1 MLYLKKLC
9 KSLGISIGILLI
21 LTFIITLLNYIN
33 LINIKIVNTF
43 SYITPF
49 ISFFIGG
56 LLLGK
61 TSINKGW
68 LEGIKFGLVIIVL
81 SFIFNYLAFD
91 QGFNISNIILYTIT
105 IISSIIGSMIGINLK
120 NSD

>member
-1 MLYLKKLC
+1 MLYLKKLG
-9 KSLGISIGILLI
+9 KSLGVSIIILLA

-33 LINIKIVNTF
+33 LVSIKIVNIF

-68 LEGIKFGLVIIVL
+68 LEGIKFGVIIIIL
-81 SFIFNYLAFD
+81 SFIFNYLAFN

>member
-1 MLYLKKLC
+1 MLYLKKLG

-33 LINIKIVNTF
+33 LISIKIVTAF

-68 LEGIKFGLVIIVL
+68 LEGIKFGIIIIIL
-81 SFIFNYLAFD
+81 SFVFNYLAFD
-91 QGFNISNIILYTIT
+91 KGFNISNIILYTIT

>member
-1 MLYLKKLC
+1 MLYLKKLG

-33 LINIKIVNTF
+33 LISIKIVTAF

-56 LLLGK
+56 PLLGK

-68 LEGIKFGLVIIVL
+68 LEGIKFGLIIIIL
-81 SFIFNYLAFD
+81 SFVFNYLAFD
-91 QGFNISNIILYTIT
+91 KGFNISNIILYTIT

>member
-1 MLYLKKLC
+1 MLYLKKLG

-33 LINIKIVNTF
+33 LISIKIVTAF

-68 LEGIKFGLVIIVL
+68 LEGIKFGIIIIIL
-81 SFIFNYLAFD
+81 SFVFNYLAFD